1 MPWILSRANGVSN
14 SPMQDTIPR
23 MAEALHNMRDEGKL
37 NVTSKDRLNQA
48 IQYVL
53 DRLYMSRISIH
64 MLISHHKSLYCP
76 EESKDTTNTGL
87 RGTIDPACDAAE
99 VAKEA
104 FANAA
109 FLCDQIYMDS
119 PKLKISCVNMAEE
132 QEDKVN
138 FVYIPK

>member
-1 MPWILSRANGVSN
+1 
-14 SPMQDTIPR
+14 
-23 MAEALHNMRDEGKL
+23 MADALHNLRDEGKL
-37 NVTSKDRLNQA
+37 NVNTKDRLNAA

-76 EESKDTTNTGL
+76 EESKENNNGL

-99 VAKEA
+99 GAKEA

-119 PKLKISCVNMAEE
+119 PKLKLSCVNVADET
-132 QEDKVN
+132 EDKVN